1 VDYLRRAGFE
11 VLTTASGEEALALS
25 RRHRLALVVLD
36 LRLPGL
42 GGMDVARAIRRD
54 SAVPIIMVTA
64 RVEEADRLNG
74 LEAGAD
80 DYITKPFSPR
90 ELVARVRA
98 VLRRSTVRPDS
109 GILRLAD
116 ITLDVPRLT
125 ATRDGRSLD
134 LTPTEF
140 HLVATLAR
148 HPGRVF
154 TRGQLLDAIRA
165 TPLDAF
171 DRAIDAHVKN
181 VRRKIEPD
189 PRRPVLIVTVYGVG
203 YKCAER

>member
-11 VLTTASGEEALALS
+11 VLATASGEEALALS
-25 RRHRLALVVLD
+25 KRHRLALVVLD
-36 LRLPGL
+36 LRLSGL

-54 SAVPIIMVTA
+54 SAIPIIMVTA
-64 RVEEADRLNG
+64 RVEEVDRLNG

-98 VLRRSTVRPDS
+98 VLRRSTVSADADM
-109 GILRLAD
+109 LRLGD

-140 HLVATLAR
+140 HLVAMLAR

-165 TPLDAF
+165 APIDAF
-171 DRAIDAHVKN
+171 DRVIDVHIKN
-181 VRRKIEPD
+181 IRRKIEPD
-189 PRRPVLIVTVYGVG
+189 PRLPALVLTVRGVG
-203 YKCAER
+203 YKGAER